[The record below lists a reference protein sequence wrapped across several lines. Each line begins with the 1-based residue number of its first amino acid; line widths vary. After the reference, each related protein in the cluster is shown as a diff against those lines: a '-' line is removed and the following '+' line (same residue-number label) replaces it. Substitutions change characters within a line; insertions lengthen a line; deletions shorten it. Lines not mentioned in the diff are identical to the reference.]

1 MSIIIRAAKTPE
13 DCRAIEQ
20 LQAQI
25 WGYSAGVVPFHLLLT
40 VAKEGGVVLLALD
53 RAEPIGFAFGF
64 PALTADG
71 RLKIASHQAGV
82 LPERQ
87 DQGLGYEIKLA
98 QREATLA
105 LGIELMTWTFDP
117 LQGRNARFNLRKLGA
132 VGDTYTP
139 NLYGEMTDAINQGLP
154 SDRFTVAWWLASRH
168 VNRRLSGQDFEPSIE
183 SLGCPILNPGLSRP
197 TGYSAPD
204 QFDLPHGPRCLVEI
218 PADLGRLK
226 SNRPDMA
233 LTWRL
238 QTRQIFQTAFD
249 NGYTAVDF
257 LRHDGRNYYLLQKNW
272 QND

>member
-1 MSIIIRAAKTPE
+1 MSIIIRAAHTSE

-25 WGYSAGVVPFHLLLT
+25 WGYSSGVVPFHLLLT

-53 RAEPIGFAFGF
+53 RGEPVGFAFGF

-71 RLKIASHQAGV
+71 QLKIASHQAGV
-82 LPERQ
+82 LPDRQ
-87 DQGLGYEIKLA
+87 DQGLGYQIKLA

-105 LGIELMTWTFDP
+105 LGIKLMTWTFDP

-132 VGDTYTP
+132 VGKTYTT

-154 SDRFTVAWWLASRH
+154 SDRFTVDWWLDSAH
-168 VNRRLSGQDFEPSIE
+168 VSRRLAGQDLEPSLE
-183 SLGCPILNPGLSRP
+183 TLAYPILNPGQP
-197 TGYSAPD
+197 HPDGVSAPD
-204 QFDLPHGPRCLVEI
+204 RFDLPHGSHCLVEI

-226 SNRPDMA
+226 SSRPDIA

-238 QTRQIFQTAFD
+238 QTRQIFQAAFD

-257 LRHDGRNYYLLQKNW
+257 LRRDGRNYYLLQQNW
-272 QND
+272 QHD